1 MSREY
6 TLQQQDAIYK
16 NGGNI
21 LVSAAA
27 GSGKTAVLVER
38 IIQKITDKENP
49 IDIDDFLIV
58 TFTKAAAGEMRE
70 RIYKAIENCCKIE
83 PENENYRRQ
92 LVLCNK
98 AKITTIDSFCYDI
111 TKKYGYCLGVPY
123 DSNIGDESKI
133 NIIKSNC
140 LNDIIEEYYNK
151 KDDVDFLN
159 LIKLFC
165 DEKND
170 DKIFDVILTIY
181 DFISKQPFSEK
192 WLKDNLE
199 LYEKAYENPFETK
212 WFKQIVSE
220 FSIKLNYYFE
230 KYKRCMS
237 FIEEIEELKNYQKK
251 IVEDFEYI
259 KVLKKAVSKNEY
271 KEIQSLLKNIP
282 SGTIGRVSGFSG
294 IEKDFCSSTRSSF
307 LAMLKESSTLFD
319 VDDEKILNSLKEHI
333 PLIKKLN
340 EIIEKLDELI
350 FKKCIEEKIF
360 SYNDIEKIAVKTL
373 VKSYDY
379 DSDKLEK
386 TDIAKELSMDFVEIF
401 IDEFQ
406 DINLIQELI
415 FRAVS
420 RDDNIYMVGDMK
432 QSIYRFRQAMP
443 EIFSSKK
450 NTYNDVSKGQ
460 FPCLITLNK
469 NFRSEENIL
478 DFSNFI
484 FKQLFS
490 EYAGELEYDSSEM
503 LYPGKKEY
511 VENFPVNVCLID
523 DNKDYENEE
532 ITSLSSVK
540 KEAIYIA
547 DKIQEI
553 VKNDAIIG
561 DDKVKTAIKYSDIAI
576 LYRSKTG
583 IADAL
588 IEEFKERNIPYIS
601 DEKVEYLTCYEI
613 LSFVSFLKVID
624 NPLDDIAVISS
635 LRSPI
640 FSFSFDE
647 LLEIRSND
655 RNEKFYFLLEKS
667 ENEKAKYFISK
678 VNEYRELSRNV
689 TVDVLISKIIND
701 FDAVSLYEAV
711 KIKNG
716 AFKGDTSRENLQM
729 LYNYAVSFENGGY
742 KGLTAFIKYI
752 DDIIKNKGD
761 LAGGKKVYHSRDA
774 VNLLTIHKSKGL
786 EYPVCFICGLSKS
799 FNKTDLK
806 NNLLLNSSLGM
817 GFKFRDFEYNSFFNN
832 YIRKSIYSKIY
843 KEFYSEELRVLYVA
857 LTRPKNR
864 LYLVM
869 HNKTTEKNDLSSI
882 FLKKSFE
889 IQQNGD
895 ISPFSIMNCS
905 SFSDMLIIAMLRHND
920 FKKLREENGIN
931 LLPIEQKGNAIFE
944 VIQNNYFE
952 KNIEKLEINE
962 EVIEKGT
969 YFDKKDIEEKLSFQY
984 DKKYLS
990 EIPAKLSVSE
1000 LKGRKYLKTFGDKE
1014 IEYDVSFK
1022 KPYFAS
1028 KDKVSAADRGIA
1040 FHKFM
1045 QYLDYKNVNKENIT
1059 AFIDNLV
1066 KNGFLLEEE
1075 KNVLDMKKIN
1085 KYLDSKLFN
1094 KLCNSPKIIREY
1106 RFNMEVPISEYNENI
1121 KDEENKILV
1130 QGVIDCV
1137 FQDKNGDFF
1146 VLDYKTDKADKNE
1159 LLKRYRKQLELYEQA
1174 VNQIFKIEVKS
1185 RIIYGLYE
1193 NSEIYF

>member
-6 TLQQQDAIYK
+6 TLQQKDAIYK

-38 IIQKITDKENP
+38 IIQKITDKDNP
-49 IDIDDFLIV
+49 VDIDDFLIV

-70 RIYKAIENCCKIE
+70 RIYKAIENCCKTE
-83 PENENYRRQ
+83 PDNENYQRQ

-123 DSNIGDESKI
+123 DSNIGDDSKI
-133 NIIKSNC
+133 NIIKNNC

-151 KDDVDFLN
+151 IDDVEFLN

-170 DKIFDVILTIY
+170 DKIFDVILHIY
-181 DFISKQPFSEK
+181 DFISKQPFPDK
-192 WLKDNLE
+192 WLKDNLI
-199 LYEKAYENPFETK
+199 LYQKAYEKPFETK

-220 FSIKLNYYFE
+220 FSIKLDYFFE
-230 KYKRCMS
+230 KYKKCVS
-237 FIEEIEELKNYQKK
+237 LVEEIEELKNYKKK
-251 IVEDFEYI
+251 IIEDFEYI
-259 KVLKKAVSKNEY
+259 MILKDAISEKEY
-271 KEIQSLLKNIP
+271 KKVQYLLKNIP
-282 SGTIGRVSGFSG
+282 SGPIGRIMGFSG
-294 IEKDFCSSTRSSF
+294 IEKDFCSSTRSDF
-307 LAMLKESSTLFD
+307 IAMLKESSTLFD
-319 VDDEKILNSLKEHI
+319 VDDEKFLKSLKEHI
-333 PLIKKLN
+333 PLIIKLN
-340 EIIEKLDELI
+340 EILEKLDEHI
-350 FKKCIEEKIF
+350 FKSCIEEKIF
-360 SYNDIEKIAVKTL
+360 SYNDIERIAVKTL

-386 TDIAKELSMDFVEIF
+386 TDIAKELSMDFEEIF

-420 RDDNIYMVGDMK
+420 RDNNMYMVGDMK

-450 NTYNDVSKGQ
+450 NTYNDVSTGQ
-460 FPCLITLNK
+460 FPCLIRLNK

-490 EYAGELEYDSSEM
+490 EYAGELKYDSSEM

-511 VENFPVNVCLID
+511 AENVPVNVCLID
-523 DNKDYENEE
+523 DNKDYENSE
-532 ITSLSSVK
+532 ITSISSVK

-553 VKNDAIIG
+553 VKNDSIIN
-561 DDKVKTAIKYSDIAI
+561 DDKVKTAIKYSDIAV

-588 IEEFKERNIPYIS
+588 IEEFKARNIPYIS
-601 DEKVEYLTCYEI
+601 EEKVEYLTCYEI
-613 LSFVSFLKVID
+613 ASFVSFLKIID
-624 NPLDDIAVISS
+624 NPLDDIAVISA

-647 LLEIRSND
+647 LLEIRNND

-667 ENEKAKYFISK
+667 ENKKAKYFISK

-689 TVDVLISKIIND
+689 TVDILISKIIND

-711 KIKNG
+711 KIKQG
-716 AFKGDTSRENLQM
+716 ALKGDTSRENLQM

-774 VNLLTIHKSKGL
+774 VNLITIHKSKGL

-799 FNKTDLK
+799 FNKTDFK

-864 LYLVM
+864 LYLVI
-869 HNKTTEKNDLSSI
+869 HNKTSDKNDLGSI

-889 IQQNGD
+889 IQENGE

-905 SFSDMLIIAMLRHND
+905 SFSDMLLMAMLRHHD
-920 FKKLREENGIN
+920 FKKLREESGIN
-931 LLPIEQKGNAIFE
+931 LLPIEQKGNANFE
-944 VIQNNYFE
+944 VIKNDYFE
-952 KNIEKLEINE
+952 KYVEGIENNEEIIEKE
-962 EVIEKGT
+962 T
-969 YFDKKDIEEKLSFQY
+969 YFDEKDIEEKLSFHY
-984 DKKYLS
+984 DKNYLS
-990 EIPAKLSVSE
+990 KIPAKLSVSE
-1000 LKGRKYLKTFGDKE
+1000 LKGRKYLKTPGDKE
-1014 IEYDVSFK
+1014 IEYNVSFK
-1022 KPYFAS
+1022 KPYFAT
-1028 KDKVSAADRGIA
+1028 KDKVSAADKGIA

-1045 QYLDYKNVNKENIT
+1045 QYLDYKNVNQENIDG
-1059 AFIDNLV
+1059 FIDNLV
-1066 KNGFLLEEE
+1066 EKGFLLEEE
-1075 KNVLDMKKIN
+1075 KNLLDMTKIN
-1085 KYLDSKLFN
+1085 KYLESPLFN
-1094 KLCNSPKIIREY
+1094 KLRNSLKIIREY
-1106 RFNMEVPISEYNENI
+1106 RFNMEVPINEYNEI
-1121 KDEENKILV
+1121 ITDDENKILV
-1130 QGVIDCV
+1130 QGVIDCI
-1137 FQDKNGDFF
+1137 FQDENGDFF
-1146 VLDYKTDKADKNE
+1146 VLDYKTDKALKNE
-1159 LLKRYRKQLELYEQA
+1159 LLNRYKKQLELYEKA
-1174 VNQIFKIEVKS
+1174 VNQIFKINVKS